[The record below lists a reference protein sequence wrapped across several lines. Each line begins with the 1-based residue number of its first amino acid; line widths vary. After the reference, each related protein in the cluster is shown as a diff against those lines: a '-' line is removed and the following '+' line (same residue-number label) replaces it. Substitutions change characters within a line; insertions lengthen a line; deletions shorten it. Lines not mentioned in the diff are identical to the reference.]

1 MRGQAPAWL
10 PGGHLQTI
18 WAARV
23 ARAEDGP
30 PVAWRRER
38 WNTPDADFVD
48 VDWVDAP
55 KPDAPTVVL
64 FHGLEGSR
72 HSHYARAF
80 ACVARARGW
89 RLALPHFRGCSG
101 EINLA
106 PRAYHSGDSAEIEF
120 LLQKVAERV
129 AGPRYAVGVSLGG
142 NALMRWAGEQGA
154 AASQRVRAV
163 ASICAPLDLL
173 ASGRQL
179 GQGFNLRVYTPM
191 FLQTMKRKAR
201 QKWEQFPELFDLPRA
216 LAARDLW
223 EFDDAFTAPVHGY
236 RGVEDYWT
244 RASAKPL
251 LPQIQ
256 LPALLLNARNDP
268 FIPAS
273 SLPQAY
279 EVGPQTVC
287 WQPDWG
293 GHVGF
298 AQGPFPGQV
307 LGLPQDILDWLGQT
321 GGAHG

>member
-120 LLQKVAERV
+120 LLQQVGLRV
-129 AGPRYAVGVSLGG
+129 AGPCYAVGVSLGG

-223 EFDDAFTAPVHGY
+223 AFDDAFTAPVHGY

>member
-89 RLALPHFRGCSG
+89 HLALPHFRGCSG

-120 LLQKVAERV
+120 LLQQVGLRV

-223 EFDDAFTAPVHGY
+223 AFDDAFTAPVHGY

-279 EVGPQTVC
+279 EVGPRTVC

>member
-48 VDWVDAP
+48 VDLVDAP

-120 LLQKVAERV
+120 LLQQVGLRV

-223 EFDDAFTAPVHGY
+223 AFDDAFTAPVHGY

-279 EVGPQTVC
+279 EVGPRTVC

-307 LGLPQDILDWLGQT
+307 LGLPQDILDWLDQT

>member
-101 EINLA
+101 EINRA
-106 PRAYHSGDSAEIEF
+106 PRAYHSGDHAEIDW
-120 LLQKVAERV
+120 LLQRLRRAHR
-129 AGPRYAVGVSLGG
+129 AGGGQRLVAVGVSLGG
-142 NALMRWAGEQGA
+142 NA
-154 AASQRVRAV
+154 
-163 ASICAPLDLL
+163 D
-173 ASGRQL
+173 
-179 GQGFNLRVYTPM
+179 
-191 FLQTMKRKAR
+191 RKS
-201 QKWEQFPELFDLPRA
+201 
-216 LAARDLW
+216 
-223 EFDDAFTAPVHGY
+223 V
-236 RGVEDYWT
+236 V
-244 RASAKPL
+244 
-251 LPQIQ
+251 
-256 LPALLLNARNDP
+256 
-268 FIPAS
+268 
-273 SLPQAY
+273 
-279 EVGPQTVC
+279 
-287 WQPDWG
+287 
-293 GHVGF
+293 
-298 AQGPFPGQV
+298 
-307 LGLPQDILDWLGQT
+307 
-321 GGAHG
+321 

>member
-120 LLQKVAERV
+120 LLQQVGLRV
-129 AGPRYAVGVSLGG
+129 VGPRYAVGVSLGG

-223 EFDDAFTAPVHGY
+223 AFDDAFTAPVHGY

-273 SLPQAY
+273 SLPQTY

>member
-38 WNTPDADFVD
+38 WNTPDGDFVD
-48 VDWVDAP
+48 VDWVDAQ
-55 KPDAPTVVL
+55 KSEAPTVVL

-120 LLQKVAERV
+120 LLQQVGLRV

-223 EFDDAFTAPVHGY
+223 AFDDAFTAPVHGY

-273 SLPQAY
+273 SLPQTY

>member
-48 VDWVDAP
+48 VDWVDAQ
-55 KPDAPTVVL
+55 KTEAPTVVL

-223 EFDDAFTAPVHGY
+223 AFDDAFTAPVHGY

>member
-55 KPDAPTVVL
+55 KPDAPTLVL

-120 LLQKVAERV
+120 LLQQVGLRV

-223 EFDDAFTAPVHGY
+223 AFDDAFTAPVHGY
-236 RGVEDYWT
+236 QGVEDYWT

-273 SLPQAY
+273 SLPQVNQ
-279 EVGPQTVC
+279 VGPQTEC

-307 LGLPQDILDWLGQT
+307 LGLPQDILDWLDQT

>member
-120 LLQKVAERV
+120 LLQQVGLRV

-223 EFDDAFTAPVHGY
+223 AFDDAFTAPVHGY

-279 EVGPQTVC
+279 EVGPRTVC

-307 LGLPQDILDWLGQT
+307 LGLPQDMLDWLDQT